1 LQLRSGYK
9 VGIPGLPHW
18 ICDTLSKV
26 LFRYFTGFRI
36 KRHPE
41 PAEGSGKTNRRKR
54 RVLNPKPHNKKGIFM
69 VKTKVNFIC
78 KIRII
83 TAQDKT
89 LEDQYNGSFTLEDDI
104 DSDFGGEDV
113 FIMPEVMREAMY
125 QLNELKNNQAGF
137 KDSKSL
143 DLSITDY
150 SIEYIE
156 D

>member
-1 LQLRSGYK
+1 M
-9 VGIPGLPHW
+9 
-18 ICDTLSKV
+18 
-26 LFRYFTGFRI
+26 
-36 KRHPE
+36 
-41 PAEGSGKTNRRKR
+41 A
-54 RVLNPKPHNKKGIFM
+54 
-69 VKTKVNFIC
+69 KTKVNFIC
-78 KIRII
+78 KIRIV

-89 LEDQYNGSFTLEDDI
+89 LEDQYNGSFTLEEGI

-125 QLNELKNNQAGF
+125 QLNELKNDQAGF

-143 DLSITDY
+143 DLSISDY